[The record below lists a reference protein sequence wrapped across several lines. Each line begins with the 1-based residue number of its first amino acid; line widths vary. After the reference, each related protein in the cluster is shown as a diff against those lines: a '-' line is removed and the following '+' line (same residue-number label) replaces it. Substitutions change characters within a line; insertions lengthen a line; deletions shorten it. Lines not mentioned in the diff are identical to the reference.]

1 MRVVSTR
8 LRSLAVAGAAGAML
22 VLPVLVPSSASAA
35 TTISAVSIKSVDKGA
50 VIAAAQAASGGK
62 YRRGGTTPAGFDCSG
77 FTRYVYA
84 QVGVSLPRDSRSQR
98 AATARISAAEAVPG
112 DLVFFHKGKK
122 GRVYHVAIYA
132 GNGMVYHASTK
143 RRPVGLG
150 PIFSSNISFGR
161 V

>member
-1 MRVVSTR
+1 M
-8 LRSLAVAGAAGAML
+8 
-22 VLPVLVPSSASAA
+22 LPVLVPSSASAA
-35 TTISAVSIKSVDKGA
+35 TTVSAVSIKSVDNGA

-77 FTRYVYA
+77 FTRYVYRRSA
-84 QVGVSLPRDSRSQR
+84 SRCRATRAAQR